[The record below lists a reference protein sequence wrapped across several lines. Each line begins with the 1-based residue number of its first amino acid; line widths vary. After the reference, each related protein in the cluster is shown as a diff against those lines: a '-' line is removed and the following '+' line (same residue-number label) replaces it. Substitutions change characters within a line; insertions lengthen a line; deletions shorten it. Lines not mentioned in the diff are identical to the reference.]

1 MEIILSAVYIF
12 SAKGTVEA
20 GELANCF
27 SGLQDMSSIS
37 ETNLQK
43 KKKKKLGT
51 LAYVY
56 IAALGS
62 QRQVSPWGSLA
73 SQPHLLGKFQAI
85 ERF

>member
-12 SAKGTVEA
+12 SAKGTFEA
-20 GELANCF
+20 GELVNCF

-43 KKKKKLGT
+43 KKKKLGT

-62 QRQVSPWGSLA
+62 QSQVSPWGSLA
-73 SQPHLLGKFQAI
+73 SQPHLLGKVQAN

>member
-43 KKKKKLGT
+43 KKKKAWHIGICLYRSTG
-51 LAYVY
+51 
-56 IAALGS
+56 
-62 QRQVSPWGSLA
+62 
-73 SQPHLLGKFQAI
+73 
-85 ERF
+85 